1 MKVLIVKQKNTF
13 GIATKNSLQHVH
25 GCSPSLQSQNCHK
38 RQLREKKLMRPSS
51 IWDRSAPSLTGPQR
65 GRTEETPTPPKKHP
79 RWPCRASDGFWLF
92 THRQLWKMKQWK
104 TITRAQRKSRH
115 PAPIAYPL
123 VRRQFT
129 SSLIDR
135 QWRPNRQGTCLT
147 ETINKAGPVRS
158 SILCWRHAKIESLT
172 GMTWRSMPQWEFRRS
187 RLTRARIER
196 SIRLCFK

>member
-147 ETINKAGPVRS
+147 KQSTRPARLDLQSSVDDTPKLRAWPAWHDAACRNGNSGAPGWPVR
-158 SILCWRHAKIESLT
+158 A
-172 GMTWRSMPQWEFRRS
+172 
-187 RLTRARIER
+187 
-196 SIRLCFK
+196 